1 MIFLQDEADLSGLSE
16 KCTNFTAPAIRYISI
31 NFSAYSSLDFIL
43 IDPRKDMS
51 ELSEKKLKSLRENWE
66 YLKKQNVNKANYI
79 CHGKNELPSKKKEID
94 QELIFE
100 SQLKKHVNKEQ
111 SEVAILNAFPLFLYE
126 YFR

>member
-1 MIFLQDEADLSGLSE
+1 LIFLQDEADLSGLSE
-16 KCTNFTAPAIRYISI
+16 KCTNFTAPAIRYTSI

-66 YLKKQNVNKANYI
+66 YLKNQNVNKANYI

-100 SQLKKHVNKEQ
+100 SQLKKHVNKEH

>member
-1 MIFLQDEADLSGLSE
+1 
-16 KCTNFTAPAIRYISI
+16 
-31 NFSAYSSLDFIL
+31 
-43 IDPRKDMS
+43 MS

-66 YLKKQNVNKANYI
+66 YLKNQNVNKANYI
-79 CHGKNELPSKKKEID
+79 CHGKNELSSKKKEID

-126 YFR
+126 YFK

>member
-1 MIFLQDEADLSGLSE
+1 MKKREADLSDLSE
-16 KCTNFTAPAIRYISI
+16 NDCTNFTAPAIRYISI

-66 YLKKQNVNKANYI
+66 YLKNQNVNKANYI

-100 SQLKKHVNKEQ
+100 S
-111 SEVAILNAFPLFLYE
+111 
-126 YFR
+126 

>member
-1 MIFLQDEADLSGLSE
+1 LIFLQDEADLSGLSE

-66 YLKKQNVNKANYI
+66 YLKNQNVNKANYI

-100 SQLKKHVNKEQ
+100 SQLKKHVNKEH